1 MGGGGVYSFVVL
13 ALINSVFLLLEI
25 CFAVLDYLQDT
36 VRHNKNT
43 LLKTQL
49 N

>member
-25 CFAVLDYLQDT
+25 CIERKRLA
-36 VRHNKNT
+36 REN
-43 LLKTQL
+43 
-49 N
+49 